1 MTDKIFS
8 LKGKSY
14 TFLLIFAWC
23 LTFAVMAVIF
33 SFSAQN
39 SAASDEVSEGLLT
52 RILQF
57 LPFEISNRFLRKLA
71 HFSEYALL
79 GAVSFCAV
87 SLTRRKPA
95 YFSPLL
101 FSALYAATDEI
112 HQLFVPGRSGRA
124 FDVLI
129 DSSGAAAGIIFAV
142 LLFAVIDLTVKKIG
156 ERC

>member
-14 TFLLIFAWC
+14 VTLTLLAWG
-23 LTFAVMAVIF
+23 LTIAVMAVIF

-39 SAASDEVSEGLLT
+39 SAASDEISEGLLSK
-52 RILQF
+52 ILEI
-57 LPFEISNRFLRKLA
+57 LPFTISNFVLRKLA

-79 GAVSFCAV
+79 GAVSLCAI

-95 YFSPLL
+95 YFSALI
-101 FSALYAATDEI
+101 FSSVYAATDEI
-112 HQLFVPGRSGRA
+112 HQLFIPGRSGRA

-129 DSSGAAAGIIFAV
+129 DSSGAAAGIIFIV
-142 LLFAVIDLTVKKIG
+142 VLFAVINALVRKQQA
-156 ERC
+156 